1 MPVYEKHLLQRSTT
15 GGTPSID
22 QRNPSILFVH
32 RVSLFFFPFSFHFIS
47 LSMQKKS
54 HKQQPE
60 EAFVL
65 SSKCFF
71 PVMETRRRI
80 VNFHFYEESCFLN
93 DNTFTLFVVSLCIV
107 YTYIYR
113 IYIGDRIVRSNL
125 YRNGFHPS
133 HESPFDSY

>member
-1 MPVYEKHLLQRSTT
+1 
-15 GGTPSID
+15 
-22 QRNPSILFVH
+22 
-32 RVSLFFFPFSFHFIS
+32 
-47 LSMQKKS
+47 MQKKS

-125 YRNGFHPS
+125 YRNGFPPWEWIPPMNLLLILIKS
-133 HESPFDSY
+133 LSSLDDNTISMKRESFFGAFLCCT